1 MQNKDL
7 NEIKQECEK
16 SGAKILG
23 GIIAVIGLV
32 LCCVG
37 VWVVGVPMILFGF
50 WRVSAGLK

>member
-32 LCCVG
+32 FCCVG